1 MSRFLHEN
9 GCDIHST
16 NTFGCNA
23 VLWSAQGL
31 GNENIFAWLHEEV
44 GMDFSTVNANGHS
57 ALHKA
62 AQRGSETAVK
72 WLANKFLHDE
82 TVARVMLC
90 PDKEGNCPSDL
101 CGVEGREDEL
111 AHWISQQ
118 ECDFIIRSI
127 GNAASINLTSSCIP
141 SWLKEVLLEA
151 KACST
156 LHMNDED
163 TAWGPGCGVRRIAF
177 NLIRHLTNPTSNKK
191 VLRGSD
197 AINNGYNE
205 ID

>member
-1 MSRFLHEN
+1 MIYLHEN

-31 GNENIFAWLHEEV
+31 GNGNIFAWLHDEV
-44 GMDFSTVNANGHS
+44 GMDFSTVNSNGHS

-72 WLANKFLHDE
+72 WLVNKFLHNE
-82 TVARVMLC
+82 SVARVMIC

-111 AHWISQQ
+111 ALWISQQ
-118 ECDFIIRSI
+118 ECDFIIQST
-127 GNAASINLTSSCIP
+127 GNATSINDLTSSCIP
-141 SWLKEVLLEA
+141 SWLKEVLLEGEA
-151 KACST
+151 YST

-163 TAWGPGCGVRRIAF
+163 TRWGAGCGARRMA
-177 NLIRHLTNPTSNKK
+177 LKLMELLTNRTSNK
-191 VLRGSD
+191 VLGKSEKT
-197 AINNGYNE
+197 NNGYND